1 MNKLR
6 HILKRTNLKEKRR
19 YYKNIENIKEG
30 DIVKSYK
37 EGKYT
42 SGIVTKHLI
51 HPINDVIPVVSINN
65 IIGSIDHPIFI
76 NNEWYELAESPLD
89 KINLN
94 MFIDNW
100 YNLEIDGHT
109 IHNSEHNYIINGYIM
124 SGLGDNKV
132 LNDIFSRQ
140 KIFKSIKLV

>member
-1 MNKLR
+1 MNLP
-6 HILKRTNLKEKRR
+6 LLMTF
-19 YYKNIENIKEG
+19 NIPN
-30 DIVKSYK
+30 
-37 EGKYT
+37 
-42 SGIVTKHLI
+42 
-51 HPINDVIPVVSINN
+51 
-65 IIGSIDHPIFI
+65 
-76 NNEWYELAESPLD
+76 D